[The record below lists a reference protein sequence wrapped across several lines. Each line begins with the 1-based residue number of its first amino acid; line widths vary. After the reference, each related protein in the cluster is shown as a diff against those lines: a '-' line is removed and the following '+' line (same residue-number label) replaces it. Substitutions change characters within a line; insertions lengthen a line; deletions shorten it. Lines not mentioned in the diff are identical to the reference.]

1 MSHQPSTIFSLRELE
16 HLSRANL
23 GRYTLRLLH
32 SGRNWSKADALL
44 VKVNGRT
51 LVVKDIA
58 PRTWLMRRLFGRRL
72 LQREFQ
78 VLQRLNGMEGVPHVY
93 KMLDE
98 DAFIMD
104 YVEGVNIG
112 TLREVGERTV
122 QRLSVLFQEL
132 HRRGVAHGDPHA
144 SNILVTA
151 DGAPFLI
158 DFSTALARPESHHGW
173 RERLWQELRRQ
184 DDRRLAKMKQRFA
197 PHLLTEEEKQL
208 LAAPSKVYR
217 VSKAF
222 RQAWEWL
229 TLKPFRRRWEKWRRR
244 HA

>member
-1 MSHQPSTIFSLRELE
+1 LGELE
-16 HLSRANL
+16 QLSRANL
-23 GRYTLRLLH
+23 GSYTLRLLYRA
-32 SGRNWSKADALL
+32 RNWSKADVTL
-44 VKVNGRT
+44 VKVDGRAR
-51 LVVKDIA
+51 VVKDTA
-58 PRTWLMRRLFGRRL
+58 PRIWLVRYLFGRRL

-78 VLQRLNGMEGVPHVY
+78 VLQRLNGMGGVPHVY

-98 DAFIMD
+98 DAFVMD
-104 YVEGVNIG
+104 YIEGINMG
-112 TLREVGERTV
+112 TLREVGETTV

-132 HRRGVAHGDPHA
+132 HQRGVAHGDPHA

-151 DGAPFLI
+151 DGTPFLI

-208 LAAPSKVYR
+208 LSEPSRLYR
-217 VSKAF
+217 VSKSF
-222 RQAWEWL
+222 RHAWEWL
-229 TLKPFRRRWEKWRRR
+229 TLKPFRKRWKKWRRR
-244 HA
+244 QAVSSEQ